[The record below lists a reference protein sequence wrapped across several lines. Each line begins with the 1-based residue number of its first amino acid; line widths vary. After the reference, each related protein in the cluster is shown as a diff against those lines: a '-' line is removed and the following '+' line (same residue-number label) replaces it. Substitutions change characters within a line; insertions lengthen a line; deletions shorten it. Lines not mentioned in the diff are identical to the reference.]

1 MSSRFSLCQNSLF
14 RAGYCRLVSIDHIL
28 SAYPLVG
35 TWVAST
41 FSASVN
47 NAAMNEYKLTSR
59 IDGPYG
65 NSNFNFLRP
74 HHSVF
79 YHGCTILH
87 SHWHFSFTTSSPT
100 VVIFHSSFLFFLPPS
115 VPFLLSSF
123 LSTIAVPVV
132 VDLLSLVVV
141 LFHSVCES
149 LSSIRLFATSRT
161 VTCQAPL
168 HGILQARILEWVASP
183 FSRESSPPRDQT
195 QISCIAGKFFT
206 VWDTREVP
214 IYGEMHPF

>member
-1 MSSRFSLCQNSLF
+1 MESHTLCLAVMVYCIQHNVLKVQLVPEFPSF
-14 RAGYCRLVSIDHIL
+14 RAGYCPLVSIDRIL
-28 SAYPLVG
+28 SAHPLVG

-74 HHSVF
+74 HHTVF
-79 YHGCTILH
+79 YRGCAILH
-87 SHWHFSFTTSSPT
+87 SHRHFSLTTSSPT
-100 VVIFHSSFLFFLPPS
+100 VVIFHSSSLFFLPPS
-115 VPFLLSSF
+115 LSFLVSSF

-132 VDLLSLVVV
+132 VDLLSFVVV
-141 LFHSVCES
+141 LFHNVCES
-149 LSSIRLFATSRT
+149 LSCIRLFATSRT

-168 HGILQARILEWVASP
+168 SM
-183 FSRESSPPRDQT
+183 ESSRQEYW
-195 QISCIAGKFFT
+195 SG
-206 VWDTREVP
+206 
-214 IYGEMHPF
+214 